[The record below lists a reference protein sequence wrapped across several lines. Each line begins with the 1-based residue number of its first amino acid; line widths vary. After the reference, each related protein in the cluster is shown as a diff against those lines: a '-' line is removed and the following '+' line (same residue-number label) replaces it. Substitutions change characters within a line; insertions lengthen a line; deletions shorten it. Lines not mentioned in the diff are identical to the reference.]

1 MTASK
6 ILFDGKHA
14 FIAIF
19 RTASHT
25 KMPTV
30 DVKALALLSTR
41 QRGKLK
47 WFARNLMFVTAFA
60 KPAAKNTESTEVV
73 PSGRFIVVIVVVIKA
88 IIIVVIIII
97 IAIIIVIVIII
108 VIAIMAI
115 PRFWRS
121 S

>member
-19 RTASHT
+19 RTASHA

-41 QRGKLK
+41 QSGKLK

-60 KPAAKNTESTEVV
+60 KPVAKSTESTEVV
-73 PSGRFIVVIVVVIKA
+73 PSRKFIVVL
-88 IIIVVIIII
+88 IVVIETIR
-97 IAIIIVIVIII
+97 IVIT
-108 VIAIMAI
+108 IMAI
-115 PRFWRS
+115 PGFWRFS
-121 S
+121 